1 MTLPRTLHDIAIS
14 LHGGA
19 SEKRRPRT
27 LTVRTF
33 QSRANADALLQS
45 FYLW

>member
-1 MTLPRTLHDIAIS
+1 MVPKTLHDIAIS

-27 LTVRTF
+27 FTVTTF
-33 QSRANADALLQS
+33 QSRDAAHA
-45 FYLW
+45 FERNLWPW